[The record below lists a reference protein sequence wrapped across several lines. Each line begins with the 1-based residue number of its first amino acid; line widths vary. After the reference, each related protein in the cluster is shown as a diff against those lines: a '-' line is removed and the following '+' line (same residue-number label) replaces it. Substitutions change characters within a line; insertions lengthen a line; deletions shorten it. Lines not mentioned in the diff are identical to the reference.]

1 MWWCPTAPASRC
13 PSSSS
18 PRCSGSATVY
28 LEVYDRI
35 DSRTLTGRLCCA
47 VHGPVLRPVAR
58 AAGALP
64 RFAAD
69 RPAPVSASN
78 SGLVLVVV
86 GTDHHPFDRVV
97 GWADEW
103 AASHAGVRVLV
114 QYGTSR
120 PPTTAEGHDL
130 LPVGDLTALMSEA
143 AAVVCHGGPGTIMGA
158 REAGHVPIVVPRR
171 SDLGEHVDDH
181 QVRFATRVAA
191 AGQVHLATDQ
201 PTFSNLLERA
211 GAGEAGFRIDL
222 ASEDPA
228 AEAVARFASI
238 GGCVAGAEG
247 WHEASTLAV
256 LGGRAGGQ
264 QPPGG
269 SRASGLRPVQPWD
282 RRRERTSTRGRGL
295 CEPLRSASRSATND
309 AVASHPS
316 ALSKSPDA
324 TASA

>member
-1 MWWCPTAPASRC
+1 M
-13 PSSSS
+13 
-18 PRCSGSATVY
+18 SAT
-28 LEVYDRI
+28 
-35 DSRTLTGRLCCA
+35 
-47 VHGPVLRPVAR
+47 
-58 AAGALP
+58 
-64 RFAAD
+64 
-69 RPAPVSASN
+69 N

-103 AASHAGVRVLV
+103 AASHPDVRVLV

-143 AAVVCHGGPGTIMGA
+143 TAVVCHGGPGTIMGA

-201 PTFSNLLERA
+201 PTFSSLLERA
-211 GAGEAGFRIDL
+211 GRGGGGVQDRSGDRG
-222 ASEDPA
+222 SGGRGRRP
-228 AEAVARFASI
+228 VRGI
-238 GGCVAGAEG
+238 GGRVAGAEG
-247 WHEASTLAV
+247 WHEASTLSV

-264 QPPGG
+264 H
-269 SRASGLRPVQPWD
+269 SG
-282 RRRERTSTRGRGL
+282 
-295 CEPLRSASRSATND
+295 
-309 AVASHPS
+309 
-316 ALSKSPDA
+316 
-324 TASA
+324 

>member
-1 MWWCPTAPASRC
+1 MSTSDP
-13 PSSSS
+13 
-18 PRCSGSATVY
+18 
-28 LEVYDRI
+28 
-35 DSRTLTGRLCCA
+35 
-47 VHGPVLRPVAR
+47 
-58 AAGALP
+58 
-64 RFAAD
+64 
-69 RPAPVSASN
+69 
-78 SGLVLVVV
+78 GLVLVVV

-143 AAVVCHGGPGTIMGA
+143 TAVVCHGGPGTIMGA

-201 PTFSNLLERA
+201 PTFSSLLERA

-228 AEAVARFASI
+228 AEAVARFAASVDALLARR
-238 GGCVAGAEG
+238 GG
-247 WHEASTLAV
+247 T
-256 LGGRAGGQ
+256 
-264 QPPGG
+264 
-269 SRASGLRPVQPWD
+269 
-282 RRRERTSTRGRGL
+282 RRQR
-295 CEPLRSASRSATND
+295 SRS
-309 AVASHPS
+309 
-316 ALSKSPDA
+316 
-324 TASA
+324 